1 MGLDIWLKK
10 PWLRYLERIKS
21 KIKVLVQFE
30 VVYELNTLNTDK
42 ESCEFLKCLSLIN
55 VPHHSKCHRYAP
67 SCADPTPRS
76 HSGFP
81 LLHLLHLTH
90 QHISALRYHSG
101 PSHHHLPL
109 GQDKNLLTGL
119 PTAALA
125 SLLYSL
131 LAARITKKWKSDQD
145 VLLAPKPSHHLR
157 RLYVT

>member
-55 VPHHSKCHRYAP
+55 VPHRSKCHHYAP

-109 GQDKNLLTGL
+109 GQDKNLLTRPYCCLSL
-119 PTAALA
+119 PTLFSISCQNNQKMEIGSGRPPSSKAL
-125 SLLYSL
+125 
-131 LAARITKKWKSDQD
+131 
-145 VLLAPKPSHHLR
+145 PPS
-157 RLYVT
+157 